1 MTHNGASIVRAPDA
15 PATVHA
21 AIDRHPTL
29 GVDGPNL
36 AIGARL
42 NRSSAPGGTGRRA
55 SRRMVARVSGAIPA
69 LGSPTISTLGSST
82 ISTLGSSTVSTLG
95 SPTITRLVSA
105 SAIATGLAAAVS
117 GALTSPVASV
127 SAGSPIS
134 ATCAARSTV
143 STGGAAGSTIHSRGA
158 AALAG
163 VSARMLRRGG
173 MLRRS
178 RMGCRSGMGSG
189 RAAMFLRRSDCGD
202 GENNQQYGPFTQNLF
217 L

>member
-1 MTHNGASIVRAPDA
+1 MRAPDA

-95 SPTITRLVSA
+95 SSTVSTLGSPTITRLVSA

-143 STGGAAGSTIHSRGA
+143 STGGASGSTIHS
-158 AALAG
+158 
-163 VSARMLRRGG
+163 
-173 MLRRS
+173 
-178 RMGCRSGMGSG
+178 
-189 RAAMFLRRSDCGD
+189 
-202 GENNQQYGPFTQNLF
+202 
-217 L
+217 

>member
-1 MTHNGASIVRAPDA
+1 MRAPDA